1 MQFLYSHFEKI
12 LDSYVGRL
20 PLAHVLREY
29 GKRNPKLGSRDRKI
43 LSEMLYSWFR
53 SSKCF
58 TNTDDIKSR
67 IHQCVF
73 ICGSAHSPAKRI
85 LPVAFQENITLPYH
99 EKLSWLSHQGIAF
112 EPHEILPHSARFS
125 DGISRDA
132 WISSMFQQPKLFL
145 RIRKHESQLADML
158 IKHQVPFERI
168 TETCWALPNSTPVQK
183 LLPAD
188 SYVVQDFSS
197 QSTAHWFAP
206 KPNEQWWDCCS
217 GAGGKSLLLKDLEPS
232 VILTVSDIRPS
243 ILHNLKERFR
253 IYGHRVEQS
262 FVSDLTQPLKSSFT
276 DFNGI
281 ICDVPCSGSGTWGRT
296 PEQLY
301 FYQPESLSSFTE
313 RQKIIAGTAS
323 KHLHQTGKMLYITCS
338 VWQEENEDVIRFL
351 EAEHSLICEDSQ
363 IINGIPYGADSM
375 FVAVLRL
382 G

>member
-1 MQFLYSHFEKI
+1 
-12 LDSYVGRL
+12 
-20 PLAHVLREY
+20 
-29 GKRNPKLGSRDRKI
+29 
-43 LSEMLYSWFR
+43 
-53 SSKCF
+53 
-58 TNTDDIKSR
+58 
-67 IHQCVF
+67 
-73 ICGSAHSPAKRI
+73 
-85 LPVAFQENITLPYH
+85 
-99 EKLSWLSHQGIAF
+99 
-112 EPHEILPHSARFS
+112 
-125 DGISRDA
+125 
-132 WISSMFQQPKLFL
+132 
-145 RIRKHESQLADML
+145 
-158 IKHQVPFERI
+158 
-168 TETCWALPNSTPVQK
+168 QK
-183 LLPAD
+183 LLSAD